1 MANRSLIHLTVAV
14 GLLAVLLGMLGRDA
28 SAEDDG
34 LRADLSLLEVHTSS
48 GIACTACH
56 SETPPE
62 PRPGFAICV
71 ACHGTMIGTD
81 SPVPAQGPDPHRSPH
96 LGPDETPDCTSCHR
110 VHQPSE
116 VSCTMCHRAFPF
128 NIP

>member
-1 MANRSLIHLTVAV
+1 MANRSLIRPTFAV
-14 GLLAVLLGMLGRDA
+14 GILAVLLGMLGRDA
-28 SAEDDG
+28 GAEGDG
-34 LRADLSLLEVHTSS
+34 RRAELSLLEVHTSA

-62 PRPGFAICV
+62 PLPGFAICV

-81 SPVPAQGPDPHRSPH
+81 SLVPVEGPDPHRSPH
-96 LGPDETPDCTSCHR
+96 LGPDETPACTSCHL

-116 VSCTMCHRAFPF
+116 VTCTMCHRAFRF
-128 NIP
+128 NIR